1 MFDRLI
7 QFFIDSLKLFQFF
20 AVVRSYEGG
29 VILRF
34 GKFHRMGNLGFNWLW
49 PFSIEELHFDHI
61 VLRSSAVG
69 PQSVTTKDG
78 VNAVISIVVMFRIDD
93 VKQWLLELDHGPTV
107 LDNLACGLMSRK
119 VMDHTWDE
127 LVAMDL
133 ADELA
138 KIVRRQAKKL
148 GVDII
153 QVQVTDFTRSLS
165 FRLIGHQLMG

>member
-1 MFDRLI
+1 
-7 QFFIDSLKLFQFF
+7 
-20 AVVRSYEGG
+20 
-29 VILRF
+29 
-34 GKFHRMGNLGFNWLW
+34 
-49 PFSIEELHFDHI
+49 
-61 VLRSSAVG
+61 
-69 PQSVTTKDG
+69 
-78 VNAVISIVVMFRIDD
+78 
-93 VKQWLLELDHGPTV
+93 
-107 LDNLACGLMSRK
+107 MSRK